1 MNKNYKICWIIFS
14 LLCACSNSE
23 LYTTED
29 FSTEAISLINDSLE
43 NASIEEETSTTG
55 ATTDSSKIKKDS
67 SSTKKDSTNV
77 KNTKKGSANVKKDSS
92 SVKKDSAN
100 VKKDSSSVKKDSANV
115 KKDSSSV
122 KKDSTNVKKDSSSVK
137 KDSTSVKKDSTNVIS
152 ERITFTQL
160 LPDAGFKEP
169 FTLSPPMAFGIV
181 RCTFDGSE
189 PDSTTPAFSEAQSID
204 SSTVVRCA
212 EFINGHVARKQ
223 SETYFINE
231 EINMPVVSISVAP
244 IYVKDYLD
252 GKPCKPDPCEN
263 AKFWEDVE
271 YPAHV
276 EYFAEG
282 SSSKAK
288 SFEIDAGISIS
299 GNYSRNQ
306 QKKSV
311 AIVMRKQYQSGRICY
326 PLFDTRPEKNTFKS
340 FILRNN
346 GNRFVSDYIEDAMAT
361 SLLEGTNVDYQRS
374 RQVIVFYNGDY
385 RGIYDMREKLNEH
398 FVETNYNIDHNYIDF
413 IKISHN
419 EISVQNG
426 TANDYLDLMRFI
438 ESANFIDDNTAYESV
453 SKKIDIPNF
462 MEYIA
467 AEIYYAN
474 DDWPQN
480 NVRAWKSGNSPW
492 KFVAFDIDQ
501 GFDWAGRMAGWTEN
515 TNMIDWTISGGS
527 SNSICSEGGDYICF
541 PNIFAKLIQNSD
553 FKQRFINRASYL
565 YSTFINGEKVAQQ
578 IDVINKSIDPAQITR
593 DIKLYDRNSPQ
604 NSCGTHFETDGSCLR
619 TWSYNRDKTVRTE
632 FKEAFDLNDEVPITI
647 EVKGNGILK
656 LDDFDIKQSQEYK
669 WDVFEHHPMRLSVEC
684 PTAFIAWEDGST
696 DPSRIVDPVKNAIY
710 IAECQ

>member
-1 MNKNYKICWIIFS
+1 MNKKYIVCWILFA

-23 LYTTED
+23 FYATED
-29 FSTEAISLINDSLE
+29 FSTEANSFVHDSLE
-43 NASIEEETSTTG
+43 NASIEEKSSTIG
-55 ATTDSSKIKKDS
+55 ATTDSSQIKKDS
-67 SSTKKDSTNV
+67 SSTKKDSTSV
-77 KNTKKGSANVKKDSS
+77 KKDSSNTKKDSTSVKKDSS

-122 KKDSTNVKKDSSSVK
+122 KKDSTSVK
-137 KDSTSVKKDSTNVIS
+137 KDPTNVIS

-169 FTLSPPMAFGIV
+169 FTLSPPMAFGII

-204 SSTVVRCA
+204 SSTVVRCT
-212 EFINGHVARKQ
+212 EFVNGNVVRKQ

-231 EINMPVVSISVAP
+231 QINMPVVSISVAP
-244 IYVKDYLD
+244 NFVQDYLD
-252 GKPCKPDPCEN
+252 EPPCSPNPCSG
-263 AKFWEDVE
+263 AKFWEDIE

-282 SSSKAK
+282 SASKAK

-311 AIVMRKQYQSGRICY
+311 AVVMRKQYQSGRINF
-326 PLFDTRPEKNTFKS
+326 PLFDTRPEKSTFKS

-346 GNRFVSDYIEDAMAT
+346 GNRFVSDYIGDAMAT

-398 FVETNYNIDHNYIDF
+398 FVETNYNIDHNNVDF

-419 EISVQNG
+419 EINAQNG
-426 TANDYLDLMRFI
+426 TADDYLNLMRFI

-501 GFDWAGRMAGWTEN
+501 GFDWSGRMAGWTEN
-515 TNMIDWTISGGS
+515 TNMIDWTIGGGS
-527 SNSICSEGGDYICF
+527 SISICSGGGDYVCF

-553 FKQRFINRASYL
+553 FKQIFINRASYL

-578 IDVINKSIDPAQITR
+578 IDLINNSIDPAQITR
-593 DIKLYDRNSPQ
+593 DIKLYKRNNHK
-604 NSCGTHFETDGSCLR
+604 NSCGTYFETDGSCLR
-619 TWSYNRDKTVRTE
+619 TWSYNRDKTVRND
-632 FKEAFDLNDEVPITI
+632 FKESFDLNDEVPITI

-656 LDDFDIKQSQEYK
+656 LDDFDIKQSQVYN
-669 WDVFEHHPMRLSVEC
+669 WSVFEHHPMKLSVEC
-684 PTAFIAWEDGST
+684 PNGSAFIAWEDGST
-696 DPSRIVDPVKNAIY
+696 DPNRVIDPIQNTKY
-710 IAECQ
+710 TAECQ